1 MKTFYGIVDTVTEG
15 SLCDIFSRIAKGSTK
30 EEAIEEARL
39 DWWKYTTPDERKNRV
54 ITVREVEID
63 VTPDMDEKD
72 IKEAVMDALTES
84 EDYFHI
90 FDQDSVEGPVYFEDL
105 TDGQETGILIW
116 RNHNNNG
123 RWEIYVGNWNHIQY
137 QTTISHNGQ
146 DFPLDARHKKID
158 VYDLTEYLTRKGE
171 LWASVEDDQD
181 DDIPKLLE
189 EHMGGT
195 LYDYGDLRIILPD
208 EWN

>member
-1 MKTFYGIVDTVTEG
+1 MKKTFYGILTETKRDTFIKISKATNRE
-15 SLCDIFSRIAKGSTK
+15 DAIH
-30 EEAIEEARL
+30 EADL
-39 DWWKYTTPDERKNRV
+39 DWWKYTTPSERKEQI
-54 ITVREVEID
+54 ITVREVEVDI
-63 VTPDMDEKD
+63 TADMDEKG
-72 IKEAVMDALTES
+72 IEEAVMDALAEN

-90 FDQDSVEGPVYFEDL
+90 FDQESVEGPVYFEDL

-123 RWEIYVGNWNHIQY
+123 RWEIYVGNWNHMQY

-146 DFPLDARHKKID
+146 DFPLDARRKVIEIE
-158 VYDLTEYLTRKGE
+158 DLTEYLTRKGE

-181 DDIPKLLE
+181 NDIPKLLA

-195 LYDYGDLRIILPD
+195 VYDYGDLQIVLPD